1 MALMN
6 EQRDTAI
13 ATLAAT
19 PRIIRS
25 IVGAIPADIVTLP
38 EGDAAN
44 DAWSISD
51 IIAHVVLT
59 GRMGAI
65 SRIRSVV
72 TEDDPLLLN
81 HDEEAE
87 LAASG
92 LRTKSADELL
102 RMFSEERARD
112 IAWLRGLDDAAFA
125 RTGRHSVAGQ
135 VTAGEFL
142 QHAAYHDCLHIAQM
156 ISMAQA
162 HFEPL
167 RGAMRMF

>member
-1 MALMN
+1 MAFMDA
-6 EQRDTAI
+6 QRDTAI
-13 ATLAAT
+13 AALAAT

-25 IVGAIPADIVTLP
+25 IVGAIPADILTLH
-38 EGDAAN
+38 DS
-44 DAWSISD
+44 DAWSIAD
-51 IIAHVVLT
+51 VVAHVVLT

-92 LRTKSADELL
+92 LRTKSAGELL
-102 RMFSEERARD
+102 QMFTDERERD
-112 IAWLRGLDDAAFA
+112 MAWLQGLDDAAFA
-125 RTGRHSVAGQ
+125 RTGHHSVAGQ

-142 QHAAYHDCLHIAQM
+142 QHAAYHDCLHVAQM
-156 ISMAQA
+156 ISIAQG